1 LRSEHYLLNF
11 VRPAEPSFFWR
22 YNWRLAMTLPNALEA
37 FDRKDYAIGGPVRA
51 GSYQFCGIV
60 RPASVALGLCL
71 LWAGFVVAA
80 PRSTTPDMAFVERTI
95 ATYFATLPDYEP
107 GDLITKTQIEHALTK
122 LADSGAPVP
131 RADKIIERGLE
142 ESSFVAKELATE
154 SGRRFMRRL
163 ARDPST
169 FSHLDRLS
177 KIPRGENLIRDL
189 IHQKDGD
196 KMIEYL
202 ATTKGG
208 RNMGKMMANVHNG
221 TDLNKP
227 TGRIYTVD
235 DLLAAIK
242 TAYTTP
248 F

>member
-1 LRSEHYLLNF
+1 LPNF

-22 YNWRLAMTLPNALEA
+22 YNWRIAMTLPDALEA
-37 FDRKDYAIGGPVRA
+37 FDRKDYAISGPVRA
-51 GSYQFCGIV
+51 DSYQFCRIV

-71 LWAGFVVAA
+71 LWAGFVAAA
-80 PRSTTPDMAFVERTI
+80 PRSNTSDMALVERTV
-95 ATYFATLPDYEP
+95 AAYFATLPDYEP

-131 RADKIIERGLE
+131 SPEKIIARGLD
-142 ESSFVAKELATE
+142 ESSFVAKELASE
-154 SGRRFMRRL
+154 SGRKFMRRL
-163 ARDPST
+163 ARNPST

-177 KIPRGENLIRDL
+177 RIPRGEKLIRDL
-189 IHQKDGD
+189 IHEKDGD

-208 RNMGKMMANVHNG
+208 RNMGKMMAKVHNG
-221 TDLNKP
+221 NDLNKP
-227 TGRIYTVD
+227 TDRIYTAD

-242 TAYTTP
+242 TAYTAP
-248 F
+248 GI